1 MNKGTIKFMSTFH
14 PRIVWFH
21 VKIWN
26 VTANRIRKGLEFS
39 PVTEEDFDIL
49 TGSGPEDLIANC
61 SPPSLPS
68 NNKLIDDLV
77 VDFLPFRLLSRLLL
91 ETSLKRIHTLDS
103 REKLIAQ
110 GVSGEKLEALMTLQ
124 DMDMMKQFGTFNTH

>member
-1 MNKGTIKFMSTFH
+1 MNKATIKFMSTFH

-110 GVSGEKLEALMTLQ
+110 GESGEKLEALMTLQ
-124 DMDMMKQFGTFNTH
+124 DMDMMRQFGTFNTH

>member
-14 PRIVWFH
+14 TRIVWFH

-77 VDFLPFRLLSRLLL
+77 VDFLPFGLLSRLML
-91 ETSLKRIHTLDS
+91 ETSWKGIHRLNG
-103 REKLIAQ
+103 REKLTAQ
-110 GVSGEKLEALMTLQ
+110 RASEKELESGMISQEMDLM
-124 DMDMMKQFGTFNTH
+124 DQFGNFKTH